1 MSHGEFF
8 SSRCHNPPPL
18 PSRLTDLIDDC
29 FLNVAAKGQFTYW
42 SMRTRARPYN
52 KGLRLDY
59 FVCSQEMFGTPDVSI
74 ISGPVDESESSKVD
88 AVEQEAVAGD
98 ADVEVVQST
107 TSSSSS
113 KKAKGSRKRPAA
125 EVEKGVEVEVA
136 VVKAETSTSHIVYP
150 NPRDVKVVD
159 SYVLAD
165 ANDCSDH
172 CPVVLVLQTR
182 IPSV

>member
-1 MSHGEFF
+1 
-8 SSRCHNPPPL
+8 
-18 PSRLTDLIDDC
+18 
-29 FLNVAAKGQFTYW
+29 
-42 SMRTRARPYN
+42 MRTRARPYN

-59 FVCSQEMFGTPDVSI
+59 FVCSHEMFDTPDVSVI
-74 ISGPVDESESSKVD
+74 PLSVDKSESSKVD
-88 AVEQEAVAGD
+88 SVEQKAVAGD

-107 TSSSSS
+107 ASSSSS
-113 KKAKGSRKRPAA
+113 KKAKGSRKRSAA
-125 EVEKGVEVEVA
+125 EVEKAVEVEVEVA

>member
-1 MSHGEFF
+1 
-8 SSRCHNPPPL
+8 
-18 PSRLTDLIDDC
+18 
-29 FLNVAAKGQFTYW
+29 
-42 SMRTRARPYN
+42 MRTRARPYN

-59 FVCSQEMFGTPDVSI
+59 FVCSQEMFDTPDVSLI
-74 ISGPVDESESSKVD
+74 PGPVDESESSKVD
-88 AVEQEAVAGD
+88 AVGEKAVAGD
-98 ADVEVVQST
+98 ADVEIVQST
-107 TSSSSS
+107 ASSSSS
-113 KKAKGSRKRPAA
+113 KKAKGSRKRPAPEA
-125 EVEKGVEVEVA
+125 VEVEVE
-136 VVKAETSTSHIVYP
+136 VVKAETSSSRIVYP